1 MTQPIPVILDTDIG
15 MDVDDVWALA
25 FLLCCPELDVRLVVS
40 STGDTHYGAAI
51 AAKLLEVANRT
62 DVDVG
67 VGIPLDEQP
76 KTHLDWLGDYQLS
89 NYPGNVYA
97 DGVGE
102 IIEQIRSSTQPITII
117 SIGPLANMAAALSRA
132 PNLINNSRF
141 VGMHGSLRVGY
152 LGKPKPSREYN
163 VKKHTQS
170 AQRTL
175 GLPWDIT
182 LTPLDS
188 CGDIHIRD
196 DRLAQ
201 LRASDQPLTQAVIAN
216 HEGWFNTIDWP
227 ITKMIDPAVSSS
239 ILFDTVAVYLGF
251 STELLK
257 METLKVAITDD
268 ARMVED
274 NSGQSMH
281 IATSWRD
288 QEKFLDLVTQRLLTG
303 PVPATTDR
311 TKRAP

>member
-25 FLLCCPELDVRLVVS
+25 FLLCCPELDVRLVLS
-40 STGDTHYGAAI
+40 STGDTHYGAAL

-62 DVDVG
+62 DVDIG

-76 KTHLDWLGDYQLS
+76 KTHLDWLADYQLED
-89 NYPGNVYA
+89 YPGTVHT
-97 DGVGE
+97 DGVGALVE
-102 IIEQIRSSTQPITII
+102 HVKRSPQPVTII
-117 SIGPLANMAAALSRA
+117 SIGPLANMAAALARFPA
-132 PNLINNSRF
+132 LVNNSRF

-170 AQRTL
+170 AQRTFAA
-175 GLPWDIT
+175 PWDFT

-188 CGDIHIRD
+188 CGDVHIRD

-201 LRASDQPLTQAVIAN
+201 LRNSDQPLTRAVIAN
-216 HEGWFNTIDWP
+216 HDGWFNTIDWP

-251 STELLK
+251 TTELLQ
-257 METLKVAITDD
+257 METLNLLITDD
-268 ARMVED
+268 ARMLED
-274 NSGQSMH
+274 ERGQPMQ
-281 IATSWRD
+281 IATGWQD
-288 QEKFLDLVTQRLLTG
+288 QEKFLDLVTQRLLAG
-303 PVPATTDR
+303 PVPATQNR

>member
-1 MTQPIPVILDTDIG
+1 MTQRIPVILDTDIG

-25 FLLCCPELDVRLVVS
+25 FLLCCPELDLRLVLS

-51 AAKLLEVANRT
+51 AAKLLETANRS

-67 VGIPLDEQP
+67 IGIPLDEQP
-76 KTHLDWLGDYQLS
+76 KTHLDWLGTYQLN
-89 NYPGNVYA
+89 NYPGRVHT
-97 DGVGE
+97 DGVGAMLAE
-102 IIEQIRSSTQPITII
+102 IERSAEPVTVI
-117 SIGPLANMAAALSRA
+117 SIGPLANLASALARA
-132 PNLINNSRF
+132 PEVIHNSRL

-175 GLPWDIT
+175 GSGWDIT

-188 CGDIHIRD
+188 CGDIYLRD
-196 DRLAQ
+196 ERLQQ
-201 LRASDQPLTQAVIAN
+201 LRASKQPLTQAVIAN
-216 HEGWFNTIDWP
+216 HDGWFNTIDWP

-251 STELLK
+251 STALLH
-257 METLKVAITDD
+257 MERLNVAITDD
-268 ARMVED
+268 ARMIED
-274 NSGQSMH
+274 AKGQSMQ
-281 IATSWRD
+281 IATGWHN
-288 QEKFLDLVTQRLLTG
+288 QEQFLDLLTQRLLAG
-303 PVPATTDR
+303 PVQ
-311 TKRAP
+311 